1 MLPLSITFF
10 YMSSPETPKIP
21 EILSENGSQETTS
34 FLTHTDGN
42 GEGQKVDNAYT
53 DFFQET
59 SDGKISVGS
68 KARQSG
74 LELSVSILGYLL
86 IVVVVASIL

>member
-1 MLPLSITFF
+1 
-10 YMSSPETPKIP
+10 MSSPETPKVP

-34 FLTHTDGN
+34 FLTHTDAN

-74 LELSVSILGYLL
+74 LELTVSILGYVL
-86 IVVVVASIL
+86 IVVVVVSIL

>member
-1 MLPLSITFF
+1 
-10 YMSSPETPKIP
+10 MSSPETPQVP
-21 EILSENGSQETTS
+21 EILSQNGSQEPTS
-34 FLTHTDGN
+34 FLTHADSH
-42 GEGQKVDNAYT
+42 GEGQKIDNAYT

-74 LELSVSILGYLL
+74 LELTVSVLGYVL